1 MTNFAKGEF
10 VLEYRGD
17 LINAEESRRRQ
28 RVYHSAMKGFMFDFI
43 WQENSGREYRFL
55 SISLDGL

>member
-1 MTNFAKGEF
+1 MFAVTNFAKGEF

-43 WQENSGREYRFL
+43 WHGKFWT
-55 SISLDGL
+55 